1 MLRVLSIEM
10 LLSKAGPEELIFL
23 PDKIDVQDAWRE
35 ILLPALLQLEQ
46 GSFEDDHSVDID
58 VDMPSKG
65 VTICGKKFVG
75 ALLLV
80 IGDHVEFIE
89 LVGLNGTTNMPYI

>member
-1 MLRVLSIEM
+1 
-10 LLSKAGPEELIFL
+10 
-23 PDKIDVQDAWRE
+23 
-35 ILLPALLQLEQ
+35 
-46 GSFEDDHSVDID
+46 
-58 VDMPSKG
+58 MPSKG

-89 LVGLNGTTNMPYI
+89 LVGLNGTTTNMPYI